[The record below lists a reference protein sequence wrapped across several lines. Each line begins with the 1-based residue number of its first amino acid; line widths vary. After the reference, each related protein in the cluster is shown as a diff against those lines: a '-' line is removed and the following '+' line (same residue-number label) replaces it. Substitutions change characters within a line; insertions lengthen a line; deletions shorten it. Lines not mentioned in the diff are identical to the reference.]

1 MKTFKEFSEDEE
13 VLGQAIVES
22 NASKRHKVKIELRQV
37 SGNASDWEDYE
48 DDSPTFEKFKAK
60 R

>member
-1 MKTFKEFSEDEE
+1 MKTFKEFSEDE
-13 VLGQAIVES
+13 VTGPAIVES
-22 NASKRHKVKIELRQV
+22 NASKRHKVKTELRQV

-48 DDSPTFEKFKAK
+48 DDAPTFEKFRAK